1 MKLRNLA
8 TIYIFKEDRVLLI
21 HRAGSRI
28 FKDTLWSGI
37 GGHFES
43 DEMNDP
49 IKCIL
54 RELYEETG
62 IKNEDISNLK
72 LRYITSRKADKEIR
86 QQYIFFAHMENMN
99 KNIIACDEGEI
110 SWINT
115 ENLFK
120 RKMSFTNSE
129 CLKHYFEEGFKDDT
143 IYSGAVSVVDE
154 KPKMSWVT
162 LKDFS
167 TEY

>member
-1 MKLRNLA
+1 
-8 TIYIFKEDRVLLI
+8 
-21 HRAGSRI
+21 
-28 FKDTLWSGI
+28 
-37 GGHFES
+37 
-43 DEMNDP
+43 
-49 IKCIL
+49 
-54 RELYEETG
+54 
-62 IKNEDISNLK
+62 
-72 LRYITSRKADKEIR
+72 
-86 QQYIFFAHMENMN
+86 MENTN
-99 KNIIACDEGEI
+99 KNIIACDEGKI

-115 ENLFK
+115 EDLFK

-162 LKDFS
+162 LMDFS